1 VRLAFHATPAVSSIH
16 LSETVRGHNGHV
28 IDELIARMAALL
40 GPLQADGDQ
49 RRYFHA
55 TYQRTTVAVAEQIR
69 RGGFADPGWVERWDI
84 AFADLYLD
92 ALEAALAGR
101 RPSRPWEIAF
111 GAPAGLPPLRHVLLG
126 MNAHI
131 NYDLP
136 QALLGVIP
144 PKDVDD
150 ARLMDRRRRD
160 HERIDAV
167 LAQRV
172 PAEDGELER
181 VGPARTVL
189 DRVMTPLNQA
199 AVKRFLREARLK
211 VWHNT
216 LQLHEARLQGDAAYA
231 RRLADLE
238 VLSAAKVN
246 DLLRPGAVLVRLA
259 LIGFGVTLPPV

>member
-1 VRLAFHATPAVSSIH
+1 MADGVRTIPALLERMDALVAELEAEADTGRYF
-16 LSETVRGHNGHV
+16 LSTYTRTTRAV
-28 IDELIARMAALL
+28 AAALE
-40 GPLQADGDQ
+40 DG
-49 RRYFHA
+49 RF
-55 TYQRTTVAVAEQIR
+55 E
-69 RGGFADPGWVERWDI
+69 DPAWVEEWDVV
-84 AFADLYLD
+84 FADLYVD
-92 ALEAALAGR
+92 ALRAYRADPGSA
-101 RPSRPWEIAF
+101 PRPWRVAF
-111 GAPAGLPPLRHVLLG
+111 AADPALPPVAHLLLG

>member
-1 VRLAFHATPAVSSIH
+1 
-16 LSETVRGHNGHV
+16 
-28 IDELIARMAALL
+28 
-40 GPLQADGDQ
+40 
-49 RRYFHA
+49 
-55 TYQRTTVAVAEQIR
+55 
-69 RGGFADPGWVERWDI
+69 
-84 AFADLYLD
+84 
-92 ALEAALAGR
+92 
-101 RPSRPWEIAF
+101 
-111 GAPAGLPPLRHVLLG
+111 
-126 MNAHI
+126 
-131 NYDLP
+131 
-136 QALLGVIP
+136 
-144 PKDVDD
+144 
-150 ARLMDRRRRD
+150 MDRRRRD